1 MDHSHGNVWL
11 LLGKTLMRAS
21 QERLTLMT
29 KGFSD
34 DQQKV
39 ASDMGMQSL
48 MNVVCSNLVN
58 PLCDWL
64 GKIYDHVSREFVIL
78 GRGRLPLDEE
88 SVFCTSGTHNDI
100 EQELFP
106 HLFPHDV
113 TMPNKTMLATLLE
126 NMKTHDDVFK
136 MNLLMYLISSI
147 FAPTTSLCP
156 SNKCFP
162 ILARLDNVKNMNWC
176 KLIADFLYDALSN
189 KMYQKGCRLHLM
201 LMYVDRLDLST
212 VDLAAVGGVPPPHK
226 FVVSAWTYDVV
237 KVVLAAEM
245 ITHIKYGKLQ
255 DRAPMEHLVGQFAS
269 GMTSLLGKLVEGS
282 TTLAGSDADEVA
294 RHFTSFVGARTH
306 HLMSCRGRYNYNN
319 SREHPDTQEDTFVGG
334 LGAMDV
340 GPAKGHD
347 GHDVMENV
355 QHGSDQLK
363 SREFPIGDN
372 NGKAQDVVNASKG
385 GNASTV
391 AIDMS
396 VSP

>member
-1 MDHSHGNVWL
+1 
-11 LLGKTLMRAS
+11 
-21 QERLTLMT
+21 MT

-39 ASDMGMQSL
+39 AGDMGMQSL
-48 MNVVCSNLVN
+48 MNAVCSNLVN

-88 SVFCTSGTHNDI
+88 SVFCTSG
-100 EQELFP
+100 
-106 HLFPHDV
+106 
-113 TMPNKTMLATLLE
+113 
-126 NMKTHDDVFK
+126 
-136 MNLLMYLISSI
+136 
-147 FAPTTSLCP
+147 
-156 SNKCFP
+156 
-162 ILARLDNVKNMNWC
+162 ARLDNVKNMNWC

-237 KVVLAAEM
+237 KVVLAADM

-255 DRAPMEHLVGQFAS
+255 LMAKHATKNSVLGGPSNFAKWMDVHSAPLCTPEDRAPMEHLVGQFAS

-306 HLMSCRGRYNYNN
+306 HLMGCRGRYNYNN
-319 SREHPDTQEDTFVGG
+319 SREHPDTQEDTCVGG

-340 GPAKGHD
+340 GPAKGRD